1 MKNITIT
8 INAENLNPEVG
19 ATNVSP
25 AIAWAMEQL
34 KRAEDVFYD
43 EADPRLEKAV
53 EAWDT
58 AESPTAEIEAEYEAA
73 WAAHKMAEAVM
84 REYKNLYTTLC
95 KLETDL
101 LHLAWA
107 QNPESY

>member
-1 MKNITIT
+1 MNEITIT
-8 INAENLNPEVG
+8 INPNAINPEVG
-19 ATNVSP
+19 ATNVSS
-25 AIAWAMEQL
+25 AITWAMEQL

-43 EADPRLEKAV
+43 EAEPRLEKAI

-58 AESPTAEIEAEYEAA
+58 AEAPTAEVEAEYEAA
-73 WAAHKMAEAVM
+73 WAAHNMAEAVM
-84 REYKNLYTTLC
+84 KEYKNLYTTLC